1 MLNTA
6 ASLLRL
12 YFSTARS
19 LRVMRARPRLWSS
32 AAFFD
37 SLRRSSCS
45 AVHFAPLLRNAAS
58 FFEGPNSTHCLNKT
72 CSFAAMSEPA
82 VHLVL

>member
-1 MLNTA
+1 VLNTA

-32 AAFFD
+32 TAFFD
-37 SLRRSSCS
+37 L
-45 AVHFAPLLRNAAS
+45 LLRNAAS
-58 FFEGPNSTHCLNKT
+58 LFEGPNSTHCLNKT
-72 CSFAAMSEPA
+72 CSFAATSEPA